1 MNLLSPLLFTK
12 KNLPAVYFFSQQE
25 FINCLRV
32 GKEERGKPWSPANHA
47 LKFTAIGRWPG
58 IELAE
63 PGYPAA
69 HQLRKGGFLLG
80 KAGVARIAKT
90 P

>member
-1 MNLLSPLLFTK
+1 MFIILFPDESALTG
-12 KNLPAVYFFSQQE
+12 
-25 FINCLRV
+25 R
-32 GKEERGKPWSPANHA
+32 KEERGKPWSPANHA

-69 HQLRKGGFLLG
+69 HQLRKDGFLLG